1 MDYWKVMMRFALLC
15 NPFLIEYLR
24 QRNLHAAGDLVS
36 CTCLSRFSSDAIMP
50 AQEVWFE
57 EGCFIVK
64 WLKE

>member
-1 MDYWKVMMRFALLC
+1 MDFWKVMMRFALLC

-36 CTCLSRFSSDAIMP
+36 CTCLSHFSSDAIMP

>member
-1 MDYWKVMMRFALLC
+1 MDYWKAMMRFALLC

-36 CTCLSRFSSDAIMP
+36 STCLSRFSSNAIMP